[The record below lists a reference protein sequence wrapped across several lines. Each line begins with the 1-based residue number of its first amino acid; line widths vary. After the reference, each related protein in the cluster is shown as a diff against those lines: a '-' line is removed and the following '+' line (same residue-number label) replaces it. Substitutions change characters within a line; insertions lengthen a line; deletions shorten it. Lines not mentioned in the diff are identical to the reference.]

1 MKTVFIVILA
11 ILALVVLLNMNMSK
25 PSRPSPKFDSMCSPG
40 YMPTGS
46 GCVPTNE
53 DIGMGPRP

>member
-11 ILALVVLLNMNMSK
+11 ILALVVLFNLFK
-25 PSRPSPKFDSMCSPG
+25 PSAPSAKFDGFCAPG

-53 DIGMGPRP
+53 DIGVGPRP

>member
-1 MKTVFIVILA
+1 MKTAFVLILA
-11 ILALVVLLNMNMSK
+11 ILTLVIILRMFASSA
-25 PSRPSPKFDSMCSPG
+25 PSAKFDGFCDPG

-53 DIGMGPRP
+53 DIGLGSRP

>member
-1 MKTVFIVILA
+1 MKTAFIVILA
-11 ILALVVLLNMNMSK
+11 ILALVVLFNLFK
-25 PSRPSPKFDSMCSPG
+25 PSMPSAKFDGFCAPG

-53 DIGMGPRP
+53 DIGLGPRP

>member
-1 MKTVFIVILA
+1 MKTAFIVILA
-11 ILALVVLLNMNMSK
+11 ILALVILFNLFK
-25 PSRPSPKFDSMCSPG
+25 PSAPSPKFDGFCAPG

>member
-1 MKTVFIVILA
+1 MIIFAILA
-11 ILALVVLLNMNMSK
+11 IWILSMFMK
-25 PSRPSPKFDSMCSPG
+25 PSRPSPKFDSMCAPG

-53 DIGMGPRP
+53 DIGLGPRP

>member
-11 ILALVVLLNMNMSK
+11 ILALVVLLNMFK
-25 PSRPSPKFDSMCSPG
+25 PSRPSPKFVGFCSPG

-46 GCVPTNE
+46 GCVPTGE
-53 DIGMGPRP
+53 DIGLGPRP

>member
-1 MKTVFIVILA
+1 MKTAFIVILA
-11 ILALVVLLNMNMSK
+11 ILALAILLKMFA
-25 PSRPSPKFDSMCSPG
+25 PSAPSAKFDGFCAPG

-53 DIGMGPRP
+53 DIGLGPRP

>member
-1 MKTVFIVILA
+1 MKTVFIVILS
-11 ILALVVLLNMNMSK
+11 ILVLAVLIGLFAPKAGPSNM
-25 PSRPSPKFDSMCSPG
+25 FEAACAPG

-53 DIGMGPRP
+53 DVGLRTF

>member
-1 MKTVFIVILA
+1 MKTAFIVILA
-11 ILALVVLLNMNMSK
+11 ILAFIILFNLIK
-25 PSRPSPKFDSMCSPG
+25 PSAPSPKFDSMCAPG

>member
-1 MKTVFIVILA
+1 MKTVFIVIMA
-11 ILALVVLLNMNMSK
+11 ILALVVLLNLFK

>member
-1 MKTVFIVILA
+1 MNTVFIVIMA
-11 ILALVVLLNMNMSK
+11 ILALVVLLNMSK